1 MVTKTD
7 FHSVI
12 ELQAYTPKKSGIVS
26 EDEVKMIRD
35 TLELSERNMIE
46 LQNIRDMVVMLYTW
60 WNDGERK
67 AGGNVDYRD
76 AMSAIT
82 SVIDAEKVR
91 RGMEV

>member
-26 EDEVKMIRD
+26 EDEVKM
-35 TLELSERNMIE
+35 
-46 LQNIRDMVVMLYTW
+46 IRDMVVMLYTW